1 MSKSPQADGNALLNR
16 LPDDIRLRLIKKMQ
30 RIRVSAKHNLYQ
42 AHGRID
48 YAYFPLD
55 CVTSAVTVMQ
65 DGRAIEVATVGK
77 EGAVGLPT
85 FVGADTSPHRVFI
98 QIAGETLRIDATT
111 LKEETERDKSV
122 RELLA
127 RYVVAFVAQV
137 SQSVACNGLHA
148 IEKRCCRWLLLTHD
162 RVGKDELALT
172 HEFLAIMLGVRRA
185 SVGEVL
191 QSLEKQK
198 LIRNSRGSITILHRK
213 RLEAKS
219 CECYQNVNEEYRRQ
233 LGG

>member
-1 MSKSPQADGNALLNR
+1 MAKSPQLNGNALLDR
-16 LPDDIRLRLIKKMQ
+16 LPDDIRGRLLKRMQ
-30 RIRVSAKHNLYQ
+30 RIRVGPKGTLYEP
-42 AHGRID
+42 HGRID

-55 CVTSAVTVMQ
+55 CVISAVTVMQ
-65 DGRAIEVATVGK
+65 DGRAIEVATIGK

-85 FVGADTSPHRVFI
+85 FLGADSSPHRVFA
-98 QIAGETLRIDATT
+98 QIAGETLRIDAKA
-111 LKEETERDKSV
+111 LKEETERDKSL

-127 RYVVAFVAQV
+127 RYTVAFLAQV
-137 SQSVACNGLHA
+137 SQSVACNGLHP

-162 RVGKDELALT
+162 RVGTDELPLT

-191 QSLEKQK
+191 QSLEKRK
-198 LIRNSRGSITILHRK
+198 LIRNSRGSITILDRK

-219 CECYQNVNEEYRRQ
+219 CECYSNVNEEYRRQ
-233 LGG
+233 LGD